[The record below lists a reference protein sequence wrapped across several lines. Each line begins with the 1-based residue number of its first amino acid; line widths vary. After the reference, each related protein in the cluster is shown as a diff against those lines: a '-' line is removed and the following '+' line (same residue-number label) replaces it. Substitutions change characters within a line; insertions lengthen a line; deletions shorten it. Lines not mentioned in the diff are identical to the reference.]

1 MLLRRSLEGIGAFVE
16 RFPEP
21 YTRKPTGLDVQ
32 ACLTEGAR
40 LEISGVGL
48 VG

>member
-1 MLLRRSLEGIGAFVE
+1 MLLRRSLKGLGAFVE

-21 YTRKPTGLDVQ
+21 YTRKPTGLHVQ
-32 ACLTEGAR
+32 ACLTESAR
-40 LEISGVGL
+40 LEVSDVGL